1 MDTFVCGDF
10 NWRQIM
16 SKKILLLITIYFSL
30 IFSAFSDTPELL
42 ITPSKEQYTRLSSG
56 LAGASIT
63 IIDQALIKNEFNN
76 DLADI
81 LETYSGIEIRRLY
94 EGVEGTNSSIDMRGF
109 GEASKSNVLIL
120 INGIRLNEIDM
131 SNVSFSH
138 IPITS
143 IERVEIVRGGSAA
156 TLYGSGA
163 VGGSINIITK
173 DDISSNRIYSSI
185 GSYNTQKL
193 NFNTGSKLSENSSI
207 TIAGSGIVS
216 DTYRDAAEYN
226 NENLIINFKNTIE
239 SAFTNLDIF
248 FSSKN
253 QDLPGPRVKGG
264 EVYNYHFC
272 NRYEDSKTAKHIGGS
287 FATNGDTCNTDQR
300 NDYANSENFRL
311 NTNIEYD
318 FNNLNKMFINLGYKD
333 RLDQAFLAANGNT
346 KNTPDNGD
354 RYLSTEADGNL
365 FNIRY
370 ETREVQETHS
380 NILNL
385 GFEIGHSFY
394 NSKRHRKEN
403 EPLGHKYHADLKT
416 RAFYIQ
422 NTFYNNVN
430 DIAISFGARQE
441 RSETGARDEVYR
453 TVSGFVNSWDAT
465 DHDSYDND
473 RNNYAYNIGFEKGI
487 NKNLSLYGNYA
498 QSFRIPNI
506 DENIKATTSG
516 SFHLEDQESEGFEV
530 GLMYKNSIIDLN
542 ASYYVMDTR
551 NEIQYNQSVNTN
563 LDPIER
569 QGINIDLNYTID
581 KNQNIF
587 SSISLTEAEFTSGTL
602 NPGTGGASS
611 CSYTNTTYCSNS
623 STWQNLMGGG
633 TSYSLAG
640 KSVPL
645 VSPLSY
651 NINYQNNFS
660 SNMTFNFEVKYNDEK
675 FVSNDQENVEPKI
688 PDYYQADTSLTSKSG
703 PYSFTLGI
711 NNITDEQIYD
721 FAIASTFHDD
731 AHYGLSNVYPLP
743 ERNFFIDFEYT
754 F

>member
-1 MDTFVCGDF
+1 MAKNFF
-10 NWRQIM
+10 
-16 SKKILLLITIYFSL
+16 LLITIYFSL
-30 IFSAFSDTPELL
+30 ILNVFSDIPEIL

-56 LAGASIT
+56 LAGANIT
-63 IIDQALIKNEFNN
+63 IIDQEQLKNQFDKSLT
-76 DLADI
+76 DL
-81 LETYSGIEIRRLY
+81 LEVYSGIEIRRLY
-94 EGVEGTNSSIDMRGF
+94 DGVEGTNSSIDMRGF

-120 INGIRLNEIDM
+120 VNGIRLNEIDM
-131 SNVSFSH
+131 SNISFSH
-138 IPITS
+138 IPVTS

-163 VGGSINIITK
+163 VGGSINVITK
-173 DDISSNRIYSSI
+173 DDISSNRFYSSI
-185 GSYNTQKL
+185 GSYNTQKI
-193 NFNTGSKLSENSSI
+193 NFNIGSILDEHSSLSI
-207 TIAGSGIVS
+207 TGSGIIS
-216 DTYRDAAEYN
+216 DTFRDSAEYN
-226 NENLIINFKNTIE
+226 NQNVILNFKDKIDD
-239 SAFTNLDIF
+239 AFINLDF
-248 FSSKN
+248 FYSSKN

-287 FATNGDTCNTDQR
+287 FATNGDSCNTDQR
-300 NDYANSENFRL
+300 DDYANSESFRL
-311 NTNIEYD
+311 NANAEYNLD
-318 FNNLNKMFINLGYKD
+318 DLNKIFINLGYKD

-346 KNTPDNGD
+346 LDTPTDGD
-354 RYLSTEADGNL
+354 RYLSTETDGNL
-365 FNIRY
+365 FNARY
-370 ETREVQETHS
+370 ESREVQETYS

-394 NSKRHRKEN
+394 NSKRYRKEN
-403 EPLGHKYHADLKT
+403 EPLGHNYHADLKS

-422 NTFYNNVN
+422 NTYYNNEH

-441 RSETGARDEVYR
+441 RSETGARDVVDR
-453 TVSGFVNSWDAT
+453 TVNGFVNSWDAT
-465 DHDSYDND
+465 DHDTYNKD

-487 NKNLSLYGNYA
+487 NKNLSLYSSYA

-506 DENIKATTSG
+506 DENIKATTAG
-516 SFHLEDQESEGFEV
+516 SFHLEDQESEGLEIGF
-530 GLMYKNSIIDLN
+530 LYKNNIINLN
-542 ASYYVMDTR
+542 ASYYDMDTR

-569 QGINIDLNYTID
+569 QGINIDLNYRLD
-581 KNQNIF
+581 KKQKIAA
-587 SSISLTEAEFTSGTL
+587 SLNFTEAEFTSGTL
-602 NPGTGGASS
+602 SPGTGGTSS

-623 STWQNLMGGG
+623 STWQNIMGGG
-633 TSYSLAG
+633 SSYNLAG

-645 VSPLSY
+645 VSPVTFS
-651 NINYQNNFS
+651 INYQNNFS
-660 SNMTFNFEVKYNDEK
+660 SNETFNFGIKYNDEK

-688 PDYYQADTSLTSKSG
+688 PDYFQADTSLTSKSG

-743 ERNFFIDFEYT
+743 GRNFFIDFEYT